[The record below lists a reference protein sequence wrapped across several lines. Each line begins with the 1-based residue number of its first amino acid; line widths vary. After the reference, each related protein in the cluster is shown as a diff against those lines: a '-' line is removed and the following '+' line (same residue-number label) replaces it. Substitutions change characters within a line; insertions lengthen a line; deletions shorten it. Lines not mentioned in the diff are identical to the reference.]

1 MTLVSNTNLLAA
13 RIGQEF
19 VDVRADMQTGLAAKL
34 DTADAY
40 TQAQADAQ
48 INAAVGSAIGNIRDA
63 DGGAFAST
71 DISVYA
77 DSSRL
82 PLVDPNGIGG
92 WYFRNAA
99 AGQKINW
106 YPYNA
111 TLVPNG
117 SPEVGALAGVWA
129 VVYFYTT
136 TTNFILNLYSKRT
149 GTGDAGSWFKSRF
162 TYATAVGP
170 IPAPAVPGQPV
181 RMLVYWGVNP
191 TVHPNLPRLQISSV
205 MSATSSTGPRL
216 LTEELQTYS
225 WGTNSASAVGR
236 EEFTIEQVGHTLAGG
251 DFSRSLIHIGAT
263 LAELALKADT
273 VAVNAALGLKADTT
287 TVDAALALKANA
299 ADVYTKAE
307 TDTAIDTAVND
318 LIGAAPGTLDTLG
331 EIAAAIE
338 AGEDAGAALVQEVA
352 LKAYAADVYTK
363 TQSDAIEAALRAEI
377 GEDFANADFVAVFEA
392 ALSPAP
398 VGGGSLNG
406 GGLLPG
412 TPTLV

>member
-19 VDVRADMQTGLAAKL
+19 VDVRADMQTALAAKL
-34 DTADAY
+34 DVADAY

-48 INAAVGSAIGNIRDA
+48 IAAAIGNIRDA
-63 DGGAFAST
+63 DGGAFSST
-71 DISVYA
+71 DASVYA

-82 PLVDPNGIGG
+82 PQPDPNGIGG
-92 WYFRNAA
+92 WYFKNVA

-111 TLVPNG
+111 TLIPNG
-117 SPEVGALAGVWA
+117 SPEVGALTGAWA
-129 VVYFYTT
+129 VVNFYTQT
-136 TTNFILNLYSKRT
+136 SNFIFAVYSKRT
-149 GTGDAGSWFKSRF
+149 GSGDAGSWYKSRWIRS
-162 TYATAVGP
+162 TTVGS

-181 RMLVYWGVNP
+181 RMLVYWGQNP
-191 TVHPNLPRLQISSV
+191 SVHPNLPRLQIADTLSSN
-205 MSATSSTGPRL
+205 SNGTRS

-251 DFSRSLIHIGAT
+251 VFSRSLVHVGAT

-273 VAVNAALGLKADTT
+273 ATVNAALALKADAT
-287 TVDAALALKANA
+287 TVASDLALKANA

-307 TDTAIDTAVND
+307 TDAAIDTAVNE

-331 EIAAAIE
+331 EISAAIQ

-363 TQSDAIEAALRAEI
+363 DESDAKEAALRAEI
-377 GEDFANADFVAVFEA
+377 GADFANANFVAVFEA

-398 VGGGSLNG
+398 VGGGRLNG
-406 GGLLPG
+406 GGFIQP
-412 TPTLV
+412 PTLTPLP